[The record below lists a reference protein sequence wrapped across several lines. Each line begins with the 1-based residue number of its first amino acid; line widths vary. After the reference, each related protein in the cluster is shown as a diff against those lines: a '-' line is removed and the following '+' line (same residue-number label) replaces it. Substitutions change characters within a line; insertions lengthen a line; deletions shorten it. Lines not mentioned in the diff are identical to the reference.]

1 MEFESVTTDG
11 SNLQVHAI
19 TAVVI
24 AGWTGRD
31 QAALERHIAEL
42 EREGVRR
49 PRQTPEF
56 YRVGASLPTQDARI
70 QVAGAF
76 SSGEVEACVLRA
88 GNRWWVGAGSDHT
101 DRRLEGY
108 SVTLSKQVCPKPLAR
123 GLWPLDEVAA
133 HWGQLRTRSWIL
145 TADGREPYQD
155 NTLDCNRHPQE
166 LMALFEQRGGRFAD
180 GWLMFCGTH
189 AALGGIRY
197 ARRFEFELLDPVL
210 NRRITHGYDVVD
222 LPADLPGVDDHEAA

>member
-1 MEFESVTTDG
+1 MEFQT
-11 SNLQVHAI
+11 I
-19 TAVVI
+19 TANGSSRQACPIVDVII

-56 YRVGASLPTQDARI
+56 YRVGASLPTQEPRI
-70 QVAGAF
+70 QVAGGN
-76 SSGEVEACVLRA
+76 SSGEVEAFVLRS
-88 GNRWWVGAGSDHT
+88 GDRWWVGAGSDHT

-123 GLWPLDEVAA
+123 ELWPLDEVAA
-133 HWGQLRTRSWIL
+133 HWERLRTRSWIV
-145 TADGREPYQD
+145 TDSGREAYQD
-155 NTLDCNRHPQE
+155 NTLGCNRHPRE
-166 LMALFEQRGGRFAD
+166 LIALCEQRGGRFAD
-180 GWLMFCGTH
+180 GTLMFCGTH

-210 NRRITHGYDVVD
+210 DRRISHGYDIIE
-222 LPADLPGVDDHEAA
+222 LPADLPEVDGHEAA